1 MQGMDIDAVY
11 CQPNTGKKMPGHR
24 IYPYLL
30 FGITVDRASQVWT
43 LDATY
48 IPIGKGFAYLTAA
61 ADWASS
67 KVLAASGVLR
77 LTANRYK
84 GGLTNSRDFTL
95 ILDSAVQTIGGHF
108 SPACGPRLRR
118 KRRYR
123 PACPVTVPAQ
133 SG

>member
-11 CQPNTGKKMPGHR
+11 CQPNTGKKMPGHG

-48 IPIGKGFAYLTAA
+48 IPIGKGFAYLTAV
-61 ADWASS
+61 ADWVNR

-77 LTANRYK
+77 LTANRLQRQPNQQQGFHVNFGFYCS
-84 GGLTNSRDFTL
+84 NDW
-95 ILDSAVQTIGGHF
+95 GHF

-123 PACPVTVPAQ
+123 PACLVTVPAQ